1 MESQILDVNNDKY
14 QLLNQV
20 ISSGK
25 SKVFLGREISLKDL
39 DSMDNDKIDA
49 YVKIYELN
57 YANKIGETMI
67 NNIIYIYSR
76 VINKVLP
83 IDSVKTLQDDLTGDY
98 IITSELRNVVG
109 SLASTCGKLMTL
121 VNLSFITFK
130 HVKIPSKELVKELVE
145 EHCEELCKVDTVV
158 SIVDQSEIDSHQCT
172 LE

>member
-25 SKVFLGREISLKDL
+25 SKIFLGREISLKEL
-39 DSMDNDKIDA
+39 DNMDNDTIDA

-57 YANKIGETMI
+57 YANKIGELTMI

-83 IDSVKTLQDDLTGDY
+83 IDSVKTLQDDLNGDY
-98 IITSELRNVVG
+98 FITSELRNVVG

-130 HVKIPSKELVKELVE
+130 HVKIPSKELVKELTE
-145 EHCEELCKVDTVV
+145 EHCEELCNVDKDIF
-158 SIVDQSEIDSHQCT
+158 IVNKSDVESQ
-172 LE
+172 